1 MRTTRS
7 DYTISNPVFGLAY
20 VGLLAALAATALTS
34 GWPAH
39 AQSSPSFEA
48 ATIRPAPPDARGA
61 LMNFP
66 TPTRLSVNNFTLR
79 MLINTAYG
87 PELGPGAQVTGG
99 PDWIEKD
106 RYVILGQS
114 QGSPTRAEMIAM
126 LKTLLTE
133 RFALKVHTDSKEVDA
148 YALVMARDD
157 RKPGPKL
164 QTWDGTC
171 NGKPVPAAQPGG
183 TGPRCAAFFRPP
195 GLVMRGASIAVLANM
210 LSAPFSN
217 LGRPVVDQTGLGGE
231 YDYDLEVSFAP
242 ASPNPA
248 PADAAAP
255 SVFVALQEQ
264 LGLKLQPTRTTVK
277 VLVVDNASRPTEN

>member
-7 DYTISNPVFGLAY
+7 DYIISNPVFGLAY
-20 VGLLAALAATALTS
+20 AGLLLALAAIALTA

-39 AQSSPSFEA
+39 AQSAPSFEA
-48 ATIRPAPPDARGA
+48 ATIRLAPPDARGA

-66 TPTRLSVNNFTLR
+66 TPTRLSVSNFTLR

-106 RYVILGQS
+106 RYVVLGQA
-114 QGSPTRAEMIAM
+114 QGSPTRNEMIAM
-126 LKTLLTE
+126 LKTLLAE

-148 YALVMARDD
+148 YALVMSRDD

-164 QTWDGTC
+164 QQWDGTC
-171 NGKPVPAAQPGG
+171 NGKPAPPAQPGG

-195 GLVMRGASIAVLANM
+195 GLFMRGASMAVLANM
-210 LSAPFSN
+210 LSAQVSN
-217 LGRPVVDQTGLGGE
+217 LGRPVVDQTGLSGE

-242 ASPNPA
+242 ASPNPP
-248 PADAAAP
+248 PADTAAP